1 MLRSF
6 GLADLFRTLAAFV
19 CAATLASTPAI
30 GQAGV
35 PALAITAPNGAKSVL
50 VATLHVPYPG
60 LRQPAMSVLQGAT
73 SFVIESSRAQGP
85 QPLELKGADLLDP
98 DVFAGRASRA
108 PWARA
113 LSDTQVEFLQLRA
126 KCAAPQR
133 PDLAIEMLQH
143 KSPRVAAAY
152 AWIPCTA
159 LSNLSRDTIF
169 AMAALR
175 YNVAIVPLEDQT
187 DLENR
192 RRAVPDRIY
201 LRLLMGGL
209 NIARQRE
216 DFRQAV
222 IAFNR
227 GDYERIA
234 ALASLGNESP
244 EDAAIYHR
252 LMVHDRNLAWMPR
265 LRQALDTGGAVV
277 AVCAAHLPGADG
289 LIALLR
295 ADGYQVND
303 MVLPNDTALEMQ
315 AP

>member
-1 MLRSF
+1 MSTWVSFRS
-6 GLADLFRTLAAFV
+6 A
-19 CAATLASTPAI
+19 
-30 GQAGV
+30 
-35 PALAITAPNGAKSVL
+35 
-50 VATLHVPYPG
+50 
-60 LRQPAMSVLQGAT
+60 
-73 SFVIESSRAQGP
+73 E
-85 QPLELKGADLLDP
+85 QPLLGQFS
-98 DVFAGRASRA
+98 VSGN
-108 PWARA
+108 
-113 LSDTQVEFLQLRA
+113 
-126 KCAAPQR
+126 
-133 PDLAIEMLQH
+133 MLQH

-277 AVCAAHLPGADG
+277 AVGAAHLPGADG